1 MAKKKSSKRPGTV
14 YYAPGSPMAPRGSQT
29 PLATLRWVLV
39 MASFAVVLALLGAYA
54 VLCTMFWQN
63 QWEMI
68 FAVPGSAAAKVTAT
82 PSSVGVPFE
91 TVGFRATEPGETALT
106 GWWIPAANN
115 ARYAHDTVLYLH
127 GAKAS
132 MSGSLPELKTLHQIG
147 VNVLIFDYHGFGAS
161 GGPHATEQQ
170 ADADALAAWNYLV
183 QTRRVP
189 EARIVAFG
197 SGAGASFAAH
207 LAATHPV
214 GALILAD
221 ISPTAHEIFEQD
233 ARARL
238 LPMVLLQ
245 REQLDPRPALKTLRT
260 PKLFLAWKAGSDAQ
274 TRADFEAARVPKRFA
289 DLRRSPESE
298 RDAVLR
304 SFLDETV
311 R

>member
-1 MAKKKSSKRPGTV
+1 MAKKKAGKRSGSV
-14 YYAPGSPMAPRGSQT
+14 YYAPGSPMAPRGSQA
-29 PLATLRWVLV
+29 PLATLRWIAV
-39 MASFAVVLALLGAYA
+39 MASFAIVLAMLGAYA

-68 FAVPGSAAAKVTAT
+68 FAVPGSAAAKITAT
-82 PSSVGVPFE
+82 PASVGVPFQP
-91 TVGFRATEPGETALT
+91 VAFRAAHSGETALT
-106 GWWIPAANN
+106 GWWMPAASN
-115 ARYAHDTVLYLH
+115 ARYAHDTILYLH

-132 MSGSLPELKTLHQIG
+132 MSGSLPELETLHRIG
-147 VNVLIFDYHGFGAS
+147 VNVLAIDYHGFGAS

-170 ADADALAAWNYLV
+170 ADADTLAAWNYMV
-183 QTRRVP
+183 KTRRVP

-197 SGAGASFAAH
+197 AGAGASFAAH
-207 LAATHPV
+207 LAVEHPL

-238 LPMVLLQ
+238 LPMVVLQ
-245 REQLDPRPALKTLRT
+245 RERLDPEPALKKLRT
-260 PKLFLAWKAGSDAQ
+260 PKLFLAWRAGNDAP
-274 TRADFEAARVPKRFA
+274 TARDFQAALVPKRFA
-289 DLRRSPESE
+289 DLRKAQESE
-298 RDAVLR
+298 KEAALR

>member
-14 YYAPGSPMAPRGSQT
+14 YYAPGSPMAPRGTQT

-39 MASFAVVLALLGAYA
+39 MASFAVVLAMLGAYA

-68 FAVPGSAAAKVTAT
+68 FAVPGSTAAQVTAT
-82 PSSVGVPFE
+82 PSSLGIPFE
-91 TVGFRATEPGETALT
+91 SVAFRAAHPGETALT
-106 GWWIPAANN
+106 GWWIPAAKN
-115 ARYAHDTVLYLH
+115 ARYAHDTILYLH

-132 MSGSLPELKTLHQIG
+132 MSGSLPELQTLHQIG
-147 VNVLIFDYHGFGAS
+147 VNILAFDYHGFGAS

-170 ADADALAAWNYLV
+170 ADTDTLAAWNYLV

-189 EARIVAFG
+189 EARIVVFG
-197 SGAGASFAAH
+197 SGAGASFATY
-207 LAATHPV
+207 LAAAHPV
-214 GALILAD
+214 GGLMLAD
-221 ISPTAHEIFEQD
+221 ISPTAREIFEQD

-245 REQLDPRPALKTLRT
+245 REQLDPGPALNKLKT
-260 PKLFLAWKAGSDAQ
+260 PKLFLAWKSEDD
-274 TRADFEAARVPKRFA
+274 TRTKADFAAARVPKRFV
-289 DLRRSPESE
+289 DLQQAPESE
-298 RDAVLR
+298 KEAVLR

>member
-1 MAKKKSSKRPGTV
+1 MAKKKTAKRTGTV

-29 PLATLRWVLV
+29 PLATLRWIAV
-39 MASFAVVLALLGAYA
+39 MASFAVVLAMIGAYA

-68 FAVPGSAAAKVTAT
+68 FTVPGSAAAKISAT
-82 PSSVGVPFE
+82 PASVGVPFE
-91 TVGFRATEPGETALT
+91 SVAFSAARPGETALS

-115 ARYAHDTVLYLH
+115 ARYAQDTVLYLH
-127 GAKAS
+127 GARAS
-132 MSGSLPELKTLHQIG
+132 MSGSLPELETLHRIG
-147 VNVLIFDYHGFGAS
+147 VNVLAIDYHGFGAS
-161 GGPHATEQQ
+161 AGPHPTEQQ
-170 ADADALAAWNYLV
+170 AESDTLAAWNYLA

-207 LAATHPV
+207 LAVEHPL
-214 GALILAD
+214 GGLILAD
-221 ISPTAHEIFEQD
+221 ISPTAYDIFEQD

-245 REQLDPRPALKTLRT
+245 REKLDPKPELEKLRT
-260 PKLFLAWKAGSDAQ
+260 PKLFLSWRATGEAQ
-274 TRADFEAARVPKRFA
+274 TQADFAAARMPKRFA
-289 DLRRSPESE
+289 DLRTAPESE
-298 RDAVLR
+298 KEAVLR